1 MRAPPWGGVAEREEL
16 ILLGIMFCFA
26 SVLTCRLEEI
36 VEDRDPS
43 FAAIRRK
50 VEEPRRPWL
59 ASCFMPSPIFVVLMS
74 YAILDYQQ
82 CNHDPITN
90 NYSQHARSQSRRGA
104 GLPCSDSLSSDLLLF
119 PTLSVVSLDD
129 TLSFTLQRQIGFN
142 TNTSYIILSLPVL
155 YLYDGLLVPSVV

>member
-1 MRAPPWGGVAEREEL
+1 
-16 ILLGIMFCFA
+16 MFCFA
-26 SVLTCRLEEI
+26 SVLTCRPEEI

-59 ASCFMPSPIFVVLMS
+59 ASCFMPSPIFAVLMS

-90 NYSQHARSQSRRGA
+90 NYSQRTRSQSRRGA

-119 PTLSVVSLDD
+119 PALSVVFCDN
-129 TLSFTLQRQIGFN
+129 TLSFTIQRQVRFN
-142 TNTSYIILSLPVL
+142 TNTIYIILSLPVL
-155 YLYDGLLVPSVV
+155 YLYARSLVPFLV